1 MTQNPSSFR
10 EGSCSASEDSPGLHS
25 CDRDGGGGRWSPTK
39 PWMDD
44 RAAVLLLAKQRTSQR
59 ARITSQRARIEER
72 LRDKVRPPG
81 ALPSRRVRVP
91 THDD

>member
-1 MTQNPSSFR
+1 
-10 EGSCSASEDSPGLHS
+10 
-25 CDRDGGGGRWSPTK
+25 
-39 PWMDD
+39 MDD